1 MHQYLRCSSGLRARP
16 PSQEAQS
23 AKNLLK
29 GGGGWHMFSKLFAV
43 TVLSDCQC
51 LVSEFSMVLRE
62 TQKTRGTSF
71 FPGVAEEVMCV
82 PL

>member
-1 MHQYLRCSSGLRARP
+1 
-16 PSQEAQS
+16 
-23 AKNLLK
+23 
-29 GGGGWHMFSKLFAV
+29 MFSKLFAV

-51 LVSEFSMVLRE
+51 LVSEFSTVLRE